1 MTGLC
6 VGTDLL
12 LCVVLAAAVM
22 AEARA
27 TELDPEK
34 VAALV
39 AARDEALAQSMARAR
54 ELEGDLLEVK
64 SSALLR
70 QIEEIVRR
78 ARRKTGFPC

>member
-1 MTGLC
+1 
-6 VGTDLL
+6 
-12 LCVVLAAAVM
+12 VVTAAAVL

-27 TELDPEK
+27 SELDPDK

-39 AARDEALAQSMARAR
+39 AARDEALVQSMARAR

-64 SSALLR
+64 SSVLLR

-78 ARRKTGFPC
+78 ARWKTWLCAN

>member
-1 MTGLC
+1 MVT
-6 VGTDLL
+6 
-12 LCVVLAAAVM
+12 AAAVL

-27 TELDPEK
+27 SELDPDK

-64 SSALLR
+64 SSVLLR

-78 ARRKTGFPC
+78 ARWKTWLCAN